1 MSTVQ
6 EIRVAMTK
14 LSREE
19 MIELRNLLDDIVEEN
34 LEITDQ
40 FKASIERG
48 MTEIAEGRGRVRQ
61 PEA

>member
-19 MIELRNLLDDIVEEN
+19 MIELRNLLDDIVEDD
-34 LEITDQ
+34 LEIADK
-40 FKASIERG
+40 FKASIQRG
-48 MTEIAEGRGRVRQ
+48 MTDLAEGRCRVRQ